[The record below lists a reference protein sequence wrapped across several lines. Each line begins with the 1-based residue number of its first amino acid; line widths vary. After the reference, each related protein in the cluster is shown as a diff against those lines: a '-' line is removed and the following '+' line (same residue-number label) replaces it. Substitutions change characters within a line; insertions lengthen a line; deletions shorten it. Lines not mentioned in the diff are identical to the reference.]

1 MRELTDMELD
11 AVSGGNNISQTNTKE
26 QDKVLTGTSNVHVVQ
41 QVHQSNTFRQ
51 NWR

>member
-11 AVSGGNNISQTNTKE
+11 AVSGGNISQTNTKE

-51 NWR
+51 NFGR

>member
-11 AVSGGNNISQTNTKE
+11 AVSGGNYVSQTNTKE
-26 QDKVLTGTSNVHVVQ
+26 QDKVLTGTSNVDVVQ